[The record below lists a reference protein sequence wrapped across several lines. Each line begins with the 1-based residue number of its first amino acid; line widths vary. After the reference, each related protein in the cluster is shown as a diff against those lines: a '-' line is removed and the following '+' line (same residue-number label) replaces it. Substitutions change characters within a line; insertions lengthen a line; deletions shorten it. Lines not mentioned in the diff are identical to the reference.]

1 VFAVPPVRVEVTEHQ
16 AEIKGGPACEQQVKN
31 GFSADVT
38 RPVPYGPR
46 LRSQAAYLNNYQ
58 LIPPA
63 PTCRVLGDSYGMRP
77 AFLGRA
83 GHDHRPSYLSSENY
97 QPPPKKRGRKQ
108 QSSAEKR
115 AYALELID
123 VLVRGD
129 RKALLLSYAT
139 ELSWH
144 GRLKVS
150 EEKR

>member
-1 VFAVPPVRVEVTEHQ
+1 MTP
-16 AEIKGGPACEQQVKN
+16 
-31 GFSADVT
+31 
-38 RPVPYGPR
+38 
-46 LRSQAAYLNNYQ
+46 LLAYLNNYK

-63 PTCRVLGDSYGMRP
+63 PTCQVLGDSYGMRP

-97 QPPPKKRGRKQ
+97 QPPPTQPPPKKRGRKQ
-108 QSSAEKR
+108 ESSAEKR

-129 RKALLLSYAT
+129 RKALLVSYAT
-139 ELSWH
+139 EPSWH